1 MLKRLVSSRNRA
13 DGASIPQTPA
23 VSRDVRVVSSIDE
36 DQIGQMTAVSIS
48 ELQAN
53 LSRYVREVRRGGEV
67 QVLDRGTPV
76 ARLIPITTDG
86 DGIRERLISEGVV
99 RPGRG
104 GAGALLR
111 EPLLALPVSV
121 GQALADGRDDRL

>member
-1 MLKRLVSSRNRA
+1 
-13 DGASIPQTPA
+13 
-23 VSRDVRVVSSIDE
+23 
-36 DQIGQMTAVSIS
+36 MTTVSIS
-48 ELQAN
+48 ELKAN
-53 LSRYVREVRRGGEV
+53 LSRYIREVRRGGEV

-111 EPLLALPVSV
+111 EPPLALPVSI
-121 GQALADGRDDRL
+121 GKALADGRDDRL